1 MIAVDK
7 IVSSEPDINHS
18 PENWSATRL
27 GNISS
32 IRKTKGAATNGIKCI
47 ELEHIESETGRIIG
61 WDDTGTQASIKTA
74 FLKNDVLFGK
84 LRPYLRKFAI
94 APFNGICTTEILAI
108 YPIEGQTI
116 KGFLF
121 YVIQSDI
128 IFDVVN
134 SISFGTKMPRV
145 SWSDLSEI
153 VVPIPPLNEQQKIA
167 EILTAVD
174 DKLEL
179 ITRQIAATQTLKQGL
194 MRTLFSR
201 GVGTQDVNGRWLP
214 HTEFKDSELGKI
226 PVSWQGLSLEKF
238 CDGVLK
244 TGPFGSQLHA
254 SEYQD
259 EGVSVVMPKDLIN
272 YRVDKKRAA
281 KITPE
286 RAEILAKHKLEK
298 GDILFSRRGDVAR
311 FALID
316 EASEGSICGT
326 GCLKAKPSKEHS
338 SAYLSHLLQLDSVK
352 EWLEQNAVGQT
363 MPNMNTSI
371 LASLPLIAPPS
382 LAEEEEI
389 AGILDCLD
397 KKLNILVTKQTHHQT
412 LKRGLMQKLLT
423 GEWRVKVEEPNS
435 EDI

>member
-7 IVSSEPDINHS
+7 IVSSEPDVNHS

-121 YVIQSDI
+121 YLIQSDI

-167 EILTAVD
+167 DILTTVD
-174 DKLEL
+174 DKLEV

-194 MRTLFSR
+194 LRTLFSR
-201 GVGTQDVNGRWLP
+201 GVGTQDAKGNWVP
-214 HTEFKDSELGKI
+214 HVEFKESDLGVI
-226 PVSWQGLSLEKF
+226 PVSWQTSTVGAVCDVKGGKRLPKGESLTGENTGFPYIRVTDMHMGGVNVESIQYVPVHLQPTIARYTISVNDIFITVAGTIGIIGMIPKEL
-238 CDGVLK
+238 DGANLTENANKLTNISISRDYLFYVLCSDNIQGAIK
-244 TGPFGSQLHA
+244 LESTANAQ
-254 SEYQD
+254 
-259 EGVSVVMPKDLIN
+259 PKLALTRIRN
-272 YRVDKKRAA
+272 FEFPLPPNEEQVR
-281 KITPE
+281 I
-286 RAEILAKHKLEK
+286 AEILKTSDTKLR
-298 GDILFSRRGDVAR
+298 I
-311 FALID
+311 LID
-316 EASEGSICGT
+316 
-326 GCLKAKPSKEHS
+326 
-338 SAYLSHLLQLDSVK
+338 
-352 EWLEQNAVGQT
+352 
-363 MPNMNTSI
+363 
-371 LASLPLIAPPS
+371 
-382 LAEEEEI
+382 
-389 AGILDCLD
+389 
-397 KKLNILVTKQTHHQT
+397 KKTHYQT

-423 GEWRVKVEEPNS
+423 GEWRLNVEEPNS